1 MDLFTIKKKFFQS
14 ISVCVFIIDDI
25 LFPLHQSPLSFF
37 QALESEIVSCQ
48 LHQWID
54 LIFGFKQRGPEAVR
68 ATNVFYYLTYENS
81 IDLNMIKVSLPAGFS
96 RYALFSNAHQATMGA
111 GRFFSKGGGQQG
123 EILFT
128 HFKLQRKKF
137 FCKNVNRK
145 YQISK
150 SRGKDPCHPF
160 RSPCKLR
167 HVMVGI
173 ERLLEVSFPKGS
185 LRPKPRCQA
194 VLVT

>member
-111 GRFFSKGGGQQG
+111 GRFFSKGGGNRVRFYLPTSNYR
-123 EILFT
+123 EKNFSAKMLIENI
-128 HFKLQRKKF
+128 KF
-137 FCKNVNRK
+137 QNPG
-145 YQISK
+145 
-150 SRGKDPCHPF
+150 GKTP
-160 RSPCKLR
+160 
-167 HVMVGI
+167 
-173 ERLLEVSFPKGS
+173 
-185 LRPKPRCQA
+185 
-194 VLVT
+194 VTPSEAHANYAM